1 MIKSITN
8 YVDYS
13 LRFKAW
19 KEWWLTPANN
29 SAKHERL
36 AITICLSGLVII
48 IFMVTLTQVGIF
60 YDEEA
65 HLSSLALLRETGLTH
80 QFLRYLPVSTGPLL
94 PVIQLVT
101 IPVTKG
107 SLIGLRLLNLPLIVG
122 SVIFLWLILRH
133 QNTHHAWSSAA
144 SLLTIPFMWL
154 VSGVIFTEAPTIFCL
169 SVASCLVTIALVEES
184 RFTESQRLLLV
195 IGAGIFSGLAFAGR
209 QTALP
214 IIAAVPLLLLRFRTS
229 QAVITRNRLL
239 PLIVFLVT
247 SVVIPIWLII
257 VWQGITP
264 PSHVFINE
272 GLRLEHGVLNFAF
285 AAILIMLLAPRI
297 LRMPFIVWVSLI
309 GGSIITNATIFKI
322 DIWFFTRAAKMVLPE
337 SLIPAYK
344 FGSTGILLGI
354 GIGCLSTLIKT
365 AWSRRHDP
373 VAIFATAATIMILAE
388 AAKITFAFTYRYT
401 VTASPF
407 IILLTA
413 KEVVPNHFRI
423 ARLIFAQILGALLLF
438 DLLF

>member
-133 QNTHHAWSSAA
+133 QNTHHA
-144 SLLTIPFMWL
+144 
-154 VSGVIFTEAPTIFCL
+154 
-169 SVASCLVTIALVEES
+169 
-184 RFTESQRLLLV
+184 
-195 IGAGIFSGLAFAGR
+195 
-209 QTALP
+209 
-214 IIAAVPLLLLRFRTS
+214 
-229 QAVITRNRLL
+229 
-239 PLIVFLVT
+239 
-247 SVVIPIWLII
+247 
-257 VWQGITP
+257 
-264 PSHVFINE
+264 
-272 GLRLEHGVLNFAF
+272 
-285 AAILIMLLAPRI
+285 
-297 LRMPFIVWVSLI
+297 
-309 GGSIITNATIFKI
+309 
-322 DIWFFTRAAKMVLPE
+322 
-337 SLIPAYK
+337 
-344 FGSTGILLGI
+344 
-354 GIGCLSTLIKT
+354 
-365 AWSRRHDP
+365 
-373 VAIFATAATIMILAE
+373 
-388 AAKITFAFTYRYT
+388 
-401 VTASPF
+401 
-407 IILLTA
+407 
-413 KEVVPNHFRI
+413 
-423 ARLIFAQILGALLLF
+423 
-438 DLLF
+438 

>member
-1 MIKSITN
+1 MIMKRTN
-8 YVDYS
+8 YAEYAMR
-13 LRFKAW
+13 LKAW
-19 KEWWLTPANN
+19 TEWWLTPANN

-36 AITICLSGLVII
+36 AITICLSGLII
-48 IFMVTLTQVGIF
+48 IVFMVTLTPVGIF

-65 HLSSLALLRETGLTH
+65 HLTSLAILRETGLSH
-80 QFLRYLPVSTGPLL
+80 QFLRHLPVSTGPLL
-94 PVIQLVT
+94 PVIQLIT
-101 IPVTKG
+101 SPITKG
-107 SLIGLRLLNLPLIVG
+107 TLTGLRLLNLPLIFG
-122 SVIFLWLILRH
+122 SVIFLWMLFKY
-133 QNTHHAWSSAA
+133 QNKHHAWSNAA

-169 SVASCLVTIALVEES
+169 SAASCLITIALVEES
-184 RFTESQRLLLV
+184 RCNKSQRLLII

-214 IIAAVPLLLLRFRTS
+214 IIAAAPLLILQFQSS
-229 QAVITRNRLL
+229 QVVITKNRLL
-239 PLIVFLVT
+239 PLIAFLAT
-247 SVVIPIWLII
+247 GFIIPVWLIF

-285 AAILIMLLAPRI
+285 AAILILLLAPRI
-297 LRMPFIVWVSLI
+297 LRMPFIVWAGLI
-309 GGSIITNATIFKI
+309 GGSVIINATLFKI
-322 DIWFFTRAAKMVLPE
+322 DIWFFTRVAKMVLPE

-344 FGSTGILLGI
+344 YGSTGILFGLGV
-354 GIGCLSTLIKT
+354 GCLFALLKT

-373 VAIFATAATIMILAE
+373 VVIFAAAATIMILAE

-407 IILLTA
+407 IIMLATE
-413 KEVVPNHFRI
+413 EVVPNRFRL
-423 ARLIFAQILGALLLF
+423 ARLVFSQILGAILLF